1 MPSRR
6 PGTACLAWSS
16 ASGCCTARSTTAAT
30 GAAASAGPV
39 GTPITL
45 LAADD
50 DEVTRS
56 GLHTPLASQQGI
68 TVAGEAADGVEAL
81 EQALRLRP
89 DVVLMD
95 VRMPRRNGIEATRPL
110 LAESADPPKVVV
122 ITTFE
127 NDDYVTAA
135 LSAVASGFVLKRLP
149 VRQIAQTARVAAAG
163 EAILFPATL
172 RPTGCRVSAGH
183 GCGYVVGSAA
193 SRDSSWPPSPRS
205 SSWRGTGTTPGPCK
219 TGRSTTPRLPT
230 PCSCWNATAPTP
242 ASCGWTGHSHRLR
255 HTPVP
260 EQPSDRALVGGAQL
274 LRRPGLPL
282 ALTMLPAIRPL
293 TPATRLWP
301 LSTTM
306 PQPPG
311 RRLERATSSC
321 SSGLTPYLRRLDSS
335 RPCQAVHQP
344 AVAVDPAPSRGGMRT
359 RPGRRAFPHGEYRA
373 DHPDPEGVLG
383 DGFGALLPA

>member
-16 ASGCCTARSTTAAT
+16 AAGCCTARSTTVAT

-45 LAADD
+45 LIAAD

-56 GLHTPLASQQGI
+56 GLHTLLASQQGI

-89 DVVLMD
+89 DVVLID
-95 VRMPRRNGIEATRPL
+95 VRMPRRNGIEATRLL

-135 LSAVASGFVLKRLP
+135 LSAGASGFVLKRLP
-149 VRQIAQTARVAAAG
+149 VRQIAQAVRVAAAG

-219 TGRSTTPRLPT
+219 NGRSATPRLPT

-282 ALTMLPAIRPL
+282 ALTMPPAIRPL
-293 TPATRLWP
+293 IPATRLWP
-301 LSTTM
+301 LRLLSRNGDPTFEETAGVAQQTQIGSRDDQLQRWTRLALAR
-306 PQPPG
+306 PSINQP
-311 RRLERATSSC
+311 
-321 SSGLTPYLRRLDSS
+321 
-335 RPCQAVHQP
+335 
-344 AVAVDPAPSRGGMRT
+344 
-359 RPGRRAFPHGEYRA
+359 
-373 DHPDPEGVLG
+373 
-383 DGFGALLPA
+383 